1 MICSRCIFLLVL
13 ILSGPRVCHVIPIP
27 RHDGCH
33 VRTEGFQVV
42 RKYDELRADS
52 NSIYDTM
59 MLKAMTVAELLEV
72 EAAILIASAHDVTS
86 AFHSSVSRP
95 LKWQDPHTPTAH
107 NSSSRRPYSSTL
119 DYLIVLQMKTKSMQ
133 AVSESAGG
141 LG

>member
-1 MICSRCIFLLVL
+1 M
-13 ILSGPRVCHVIPIP
+13 
-27 RHDGCH
+27 
-33 VRTEGFQVV
+33 
-42 RKYDELRADS
+42 RKYDELRADT
-52 NSIYDTM
+52 NSLYDAM

>member
-1 MICSRCIFLLVL
+1 ML
-13 ILSGPRVCHVIPIP
+13 
-27 RHDGCH
+27 
-33 VRTEGFQVV
+33 
-42 RKYDELRADS
+42 RKYNELRAES
-52 NSIYDTM
+52 ATNYDNIMQRAITHS
-59 MLKAMTVAELLEV
+59 ELLEA
-72 EAAILIASAHDVTS
+72 EAATLIASAHDVTS
-86 AFHSSVSRP
+86 AFHSFVSRP